1 MGILWWLFTDGIQWV
16 IGGALALGG
25 LFLWNGRK
33 REGREEAMREQE
45 IKGAQT
51 RQQVE
56 EDLARTPAAERRRR
70 MLEWKR

>member
-45 IKGAQT
+45 IKGAQARRKT
-51 RQQVE
+51 D
-56 EDLARTPAAERRRR
+56 EDVARLPDHARTDELQRWER
-70 MLEWKR
+70 